1 MKVGRILCLDV
12 GDRNIGLAVTD
23 ELRMSAFPYGVVVR
37 DGKEISNIIKV
48 IEEKEIKT
56 VVVGLPRNLKGEI
69 GTQAEKVM
77 EFVKLLKENNSEI
90 EVIMWDERLTSL
102 IAKRIF
108 KEMNVKFR
116 SVKTKKDALEAAII
130 LESYIERA
138 EKKEYE

>member
-1 MKVGRILCLDV
+1 MKAERILCLDV

-37 DGKEISNIIKV
+37 DGKEILNIAKV

-69 GTQAEKVM
+69 GPQAEKVM
-77 EFVKLLKENNSEI
+77 EFVKLLKENTPQV

-108 KEMNVKFR
+108 KETNVKFR
-116 SVKTKKDALEAAII
+116 SAKAKKDALEAAII

-138 EKKEYE
+138 EKKEND